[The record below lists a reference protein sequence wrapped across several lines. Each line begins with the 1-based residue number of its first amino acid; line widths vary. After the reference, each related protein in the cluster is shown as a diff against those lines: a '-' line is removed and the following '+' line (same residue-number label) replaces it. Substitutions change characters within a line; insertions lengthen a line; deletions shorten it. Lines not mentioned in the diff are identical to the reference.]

1 MYAYFAGVLV
11 WKYVVISLIIKSIP
25 TKFDIKAQ
33 FWHPDGVGGLLPIGR
48 LCLSMF
54 YVAVVP
60 TIISALILITPF
72 FTPVKMHTY
81 IVANKVALFSLIPMG
96 LLIGIVGSFI
106 SLNPLIK
113 YHEIMKNNKIILDIK
128 INKIS
133 QKIIELKEQLYDHL
147 FQENPNGSDLVES
160 KLNTLIKIHDEYN
173 QLGTWPIN
181 RKMIVKIWT
190 ALSFLLGQLSLF
202 INLVKNFAV
211 F

>member
-1 MYAYFAGVLV
+1 
-11 WKYVVISLIIKSIP
+11 
-25 TKFDIKAQ
+25 
-33 FWHPDGVGGLLPIGR
+33 
-48 LCLSMF
+48 
-54 YVAVVP
+54 
-60 TIISALILITPF
+60 
-72 FTPVKMHTY
+72 
-81 IVANKVALFSLIPMG
+81 
-96 LLIGIVGSFI
+96 
-106 SLNPLIK
+106 
-113 YHEIMKNNKIILDIK
+113 MKNNKIILDIK